1 VVEDWIMRK
10 AMTGWILI
18 AGCLVL
24 LGVGAALGAQA
35 IRSGE
40 IPPERIEEWRRY
52 AVDIERGTRTPSPA
66 VTRALT
72 EAAIAQSAYA
82 SSAVALMRLLGIGIA
97 LLGVFLGFD
106 LLRHRRRQAEVPE
119 LPPTQALDS

>member
-1 VVEDWIMRK
+1 MRK
-10 AMTGWILI
+10 TMMGWILI

-24 LGVGAALGAQA
+24 LGLGAALGAQA
-35 IRSGE
+35 IRSNE
-40 IPPERIEEWRRY
+40 IPPERIEEWRQY

-66 VTRALT
+66 VTRTLT

-82 SSAVALMRLLGIGIA
+82 SSAVALMRLLGVGIA

-106 LLRHRRRQAEVPE
+106 LMRHRRRQAVTE